1 MSGTARAGYAFWS
14 KVPKIN
20 KAEKGLRLPLRAMG
34 LRLLL
39 LFFPAMLLCAVSA
52 KAAGTAAPLVVRHN
66 LYEAADSQVLNYRGE
81 ILQLVLEKS
90 RAKYGPYVLEN
101 GHKKGWGQTR
111 IFNQLEL
118 GNLDVVASMTNDE
131 RESKAIP
138 VRYCL
143 YKGLLGVRIGLGNKE
158 NVTKFNSIRTRE
170 ELDQIE
176 MGQVFDWPDYSI
188 QRDAGLKVL
197 SLPDLPSS
205 LNRLKI
211 GSFQLMPMGVVEVN
225 AIAKNNDLFTVSNW
239 ALAYPTAYYF
249 FVGKQHPELAQRLAY
264 GFEQA
269 IRDHSFDA
277 LFSKRMEPLIQAAGL
292 GNRKLFFLKNPYLPA
307 RTPLER
313 KELWHPLVL
322 QKLK

>member
-1 MSGTARAGYAFWS
+1 M
-14 KVPKIN
+14 V
-20 KAEKGLRLPLRAMG
+20 LRVLAVLFST
-34 LRLLL
+34 LLL
-39 LFFPAMLLCAVSA
+39 W
-52 KAAGTAAPLVVRHN
+52 AGLTRTGWAAPPTVVRHS
-66 LYEAADSQVLNYRGE
+66 LYESPDSTVLNYRGE

-90 RAKYGPYVLEN
+90 KAKYGPYILEN

-111 IFNQLEL
+111 VFNQLEL

-158 NVTKFNSIRTRE
+158 NVAKLNAVKTRE
-170 ELDQIE
+170 ELDQVEI
-176 MGQVFDWPDYSI
+176 GQVFDWPDYSI
-188 QRDAGLKVL
+188 QKDAGLKVL

-211 GSFQLMPMGVVEVN
+211 GSFQLMPMGVVEVA
-225 AIAKNNDLFTVSNW
+225 AIAKTNDLSIISSW
-239 ALAYPTAYYF
+239 AIAYPTAYYF
-249 FVGKQHPELAQRLAY
+249 FVGKQRPELAERLAY

-269 IRDHSFDA
+269 IRDRSFEQ
-277 LFSKRMEPLIQAAGL
+277 LFANRIEPLVQSAGL
-292 GNRKLFFLKNPYLPA
+292 NNRKIFFLKNPYLPK

-322 QKLK
+322 QKFK

>member
-1 MSGTARAGYAFWS
+1 MVVRTLTLIFSA
-14 KVPKIN
+14 
-20 KAEKGLRLPLRAMG
+20 
-34 LRLLL
+34 LLWVT
-39 LFFPAMLLCAVSA
+39 PIQGASHA
-52 KAAGTAAPLVVRHN
+52 KAPVVRHT
-66 LYEAADSQVLNYRGE
+66 LYESAESEVLNYKGE

-111 IFNQLEL
+111 VFNQLEL
-118 GNLDVVASMTNDE
+118 GNLDVVASMTNLE

-143 YKGLLGVRIGLGNKE
+143 YKGLLGVRIGMGTRD
-158 NVTKFNSIRTRE
+158 NVDKLNGIASRE
-170 ELDQIE
+170 ALNQVDL
-176 MGQVFDWPDYSI
+176 GQVFDWPDYAI
-188 QRDAGLKVL
+188 QKDAGLKVL

-211 GSFQLMPMGVVEVN
+211 GSFQLMPMGVVEVQ
-225 AIAKNNDLFTVSNW
+225 AIAQANALFTISEW
-239 ALAYPTAYYF
+239 AIAYPTAYYF
-249 FVGKQHPELAQRLAY
+249 FVGKQRPELAERLAY

-269 IRDHSFDA
+269 LRDHSFDQ
-277 LFSKRMEPLIQAAGL
+277 LFSRRMEPLIQSAGL
-292 GNRKLFFLKNPYLPA
+292 RTRKFFYLKNPYLPP

-322 QKLK
+322 QQLK